1 MTPQAGLFLSAIAF
15 VGLHFLLSHPLRAPL
30 VAKLGAK
37 GFQGLYSA
45 VALITFGLMIYF
57 YRLLGREP
65 QVWNLG
71 EWVWPVGAILMWL
84 GSILVVGSFL
94 GNPALPGARLDRGK
108 APQGVFAI
116 TRHPMMWGFALWAA
130 VHFAVMGTVKAL
142 VFDGAIFFLAIV
154 GSIGQDAKKQ
164 KLMGE
169 RFHEWAAQT
178 AFVPF
183 TRGLA
188 WPGTAAFIGGTLL
201 FLVATWLHPFP
212 VGIWR
217 WIG

>member
-1 MTPQAGLFLSAIAF
+1 LTPQAGLFLSAIAF

-84 GSILVVGSFL
+84 GSIPSSV
-94 GNPALPGARLDRGK
+94 
-108 APQGVFAI
+108 
-116 TRHPMMWGFALWAA
+116 TRHS
-130 VHFAVMGTVKAL
+130 
-142 VFDGAIFFLAIV
+142 LARAWTA
-154 GSIGQDAKKQ
+154 G
-164 KLMGE
+164 KLL
-169 RFHEWAAQT
+169 RACS
-178 AFVPF
+178 
-183 TRGLA
+183 RS
-188 WPGTAAFIGGTLL
+188 PGT
-201 FLVATWLHPFP
+201 
-212 VGIWR
+212 R
-217 WIG
+217 